1 MRIFV
6 QKNMQMRTLDIVVY
20 DDMNGRKMC
29 AKPSKLEFREV
40 GEMEPADI
48 WLSLPDI
55 MIEDFVRNLN
65 EAFSKEGIKPKDQSY
80 VEGKVEVLERY
91 IGTLERLLSLDHS
104 DVKNH
109 ISIDR
114 KG

>member
-1 MRIFV
+1 MKIYV
-6 QKNMQMRTLDIVVY
+6 QKNMQMQTFDIIVY
-20 DDMNGRKMC
+20 ESIGSQKMC
-29 AKPSKLEFREV
+29 AKKSELEFREV
-40 GEMEPADI
+40 GEMEPADV

-55 MIEDFVRNLN
+55 MVEDFVRGLN

-80 VEGKVEVLERY
+80 TEGKIEVLERY
-91 IGTLERLLSLDHS
+91 IDTLEKLLSLDHS
-104 DVKNH
+104 DTKNH